1 MRCQPLRRALGL
13 CGQIEAIMSDESP
26 QQELNL
32 EVTAKKDE
40 LSLKAKGAGLL
51 TLIAICLVGIVLVA
65 LKMADSENTTVLF
78 LPLIFLSYI
87 TNNLIATLD
96 ATLGLT
102 VHHND

>member
-1 MRCQPLRRALGL
+1 MTN
-13 CGQIEAIMSDESP
+13 EAKE
-26 QQELNL
+26 QELNV

-51 TLIAICLVGIVLVA
+51 VLIAICLVGIVLVA
-65 LKMADSENTTVLF
+65 LKMADSENMTVLF
-78 LPLIFLSYI
+78 LPLFFLSYI

-102 VHHND
+102 VRHHD

>member
-1 MRCQPLRRALGL
+1 MTN
-13 CGQIEAIMSDESP
+13 EAKE
-26 QQELNL
+26 QELNV

-51 TLIAICLVGIVLVA
+51 ILIAICLIGIVLVA
-65 LKMADSENTTVLF
+65 LKMADSENMTVLF

-102 VHHND
+102 VRHHD

>member
-1 MRCQPLRRALGL
+1 MTN
-13 CGQIEAIMSDESP
+13 EAKE
-26 QQELNL
+26 QELNVK
-32 EVTAKKDE
+32 VTAKKDE

-51 TLIAICLVGIVLVA
+51 ILIAICLVGIVLVA
-65 LKMADSENTTVLF
+65 LKMADSENMTVLF

-102 VHHND
+102 VRHHD

>member
-1 MRCQPLRRALGL
+1 MTN
-13 CGQIEAIMSDESP
+13 EAKE
-26 QQELNL
+26 QELNV

-51 TLIAICLVGIVLVA
+51 VLIAICLVGIVLVA
-65 LKMADSENTTVLF
+65 LKMADSENMTVLF
-78 LPLIFLSYI
+78 LSLFFLSYI

-102 VHHND
+102 VRHHD

>member
-1 MRCQPLRRALGL
+1 MTN
-13 CGQIEAIMSDESP
+13 EAKE
-26 QQELNL
+26 QELNV

-51 TLIAICLVGIVLVA
+51 ILIEICLVGIVLVA
-65 LKMADSENTTVLF
+65 LKMADSENMTVLF

-102 VHHND
+102 VRHHD

>member
-1 MRCQPLRRALGL
+1 MTN
-13 CGQIEAIMSDESP
+13 EAKE
-26 QQELNL
+26 QELNV

-51 TLIAICLVGIVLVA
+51 ILIAICLVGIVLVA
-65 LKMADSENTTVLF
+65 LKMADSENMTVLF

-87 TNNLIATLD
+87 ANNLIATLD

-102 VHHND
+102 VRHHD

>member
-1 MRCQPLRRALGL
+1 MTN
-13 CGQIEAIMSDESP
+13 EAKE
-26 QQELNL
+26 QELNV

-51 TLIAICLVGIVLVA
+51 ILIAICLVGIVLVA
-65 LKMADSENTTVLF
+65 LKMADSENMTVLF

-102 VHHND
+102 VRHHD

>member
-1 MRCQPLRRALGL
+1 
-13 CGQIEAIMSDESP
+13 MSDETKE
-26 QQELNL
+26 QELNV

-51 TLIAICLVGIVLVA
+51 ILIAICLVGIVLVA
-65 LKMADSENTTVLF
+65 LKMANSENMTIFF
-78 LPLIFLSYI
+78 LPLISLSYI

-102 VHHND
+102 VRHHD